1 MLSWIFIIITAVF
14 SVTWSSEIILIYWFA
29 ARELFLFIIKVEN
42 QGAASYFCGSVL
54 HFIFQDSLINRK
66 LKIIAEI
73 FIIIII
79 IIINVES
86 SQAGSYFCG
95 KQNIYIKYMFFYD
108 YLMNRLKKTA
118 LINKWKLQ

>member
-1 MLSWIFIIITAVF
+1 MLSWIFIIITPVF

-29 ARELFLFIIKVEN
+29 AQELFLYIINVEN
-42 QGAASYFCGSVL
+42 SCAASYFCGSVL

-66 LKIIAEI
+66 LKRIAEI

-79 IIINVES
+79 NDVEN

-95 KQNIYIKYMFFYD
+95 KQNIYIK
-108 YLMNRLKKTA
+108 
-118 LINKWKLQ
+118 